1 MPDNGALL
9 LMIVSSCVFA
19 VGDSVWESQ
28 IPASLQSLFNAASG
42 KQGSAMA
49 NLKMWQSLGFAIQF
63 ALGYQIHDVHT
74 QALVLL
80 VVLLFSCI
88 ALAILHG
95 RVASLD
101 DGTVY

>member
-1 MPDNGALL
+1 MSVCPSHLCSVRD
-9 LMIVSSCVFA
+9 MISKIRDYHVRMRIECEVQQD
-19 VGDSVWESQ
+19 VNYEIVL
-28 IPASLQSLFNAASG
+28 P
-42 KQGSAMA
+42 
-49 NLKMWQSLGFAIQF
+49 NLKIGFAIQF